1 MSKPPVP
8 FIDLP
13 AQHQALESELLEVLV
28 PLLRNAAFV
37 GGNPVDRF
45 EKAFAG
51 VHGIPRAVSLK
62 SGTAALQLGLEA
74 MDLGPGAEVLVP
86 AFTFIATA
94 AAVVRAGATPIFVDV
109 DPETACMDPEAAA
122 AAVTERTRAMIPVHL
137 YGHPAPIDRLVALA
151 QKHDLRVLEDCAQS
165 HLAAINGQMTGTW
178 GDAGAY
184 SFYPSKNLGALGD
197 GGCLITGDQDLANKV
212 QGLANHGRTDRY
224 HHGYLGW
231 NERMDAFQAAA
242 LEVKLR
248 HLPQW
253 TEARRKAA
261 ARYRDPC
268 GFPSNGGARCMSIIC
283 SCCGTRGETRSPRPS
298 APRGSAPP
306 PTIPCRF
313 PGSRRLSR
321 WVWAGAPSRSPT
333 PGHRPVSRCRSSRSS
348 RWSSRTGWW
357 RRCSRFRPSRPD
369 PGGQRAKTRAILW
382 TAATT
387 SSASPS
393 VMAGYSGSEM
403 SRS

>member
-109 DPETACMDPEAAA
+109 DPVTACMDPEAAA

-165 HLAAINGQMTGTW
+165 HLAAMNGQMTGTW

-242 LEVKLR
+242 LDVKLR
-248 HLPQW
+248 HLPRW
-253 TEARRKAA
+253 TEARRKVA
-261 ARYRDPC
+261 ARYRELLAGVAPW
-268 GFPSNGGARCMSIIC
+268 GEPLRLPTERRGAVHVYHLFVLRH
-283 SCCGTRGETRSPRPS
+283 
-298 APRGSAPP
+298 
-306 PTIPCRF
+306 
-313 PGSRRLSR
+313 SRRDEIAEALGAQGIGTATHYPLPLPRQPAFLEMGLGGGSFPESDAWSQTCLSLPLFPELTVEQQDR
-321 WVWAGAPSRSPT
+321 VVEALQSLPA
-333 PGHRPVSRCRSSRSS
+333 
-348 RWSSRTGWW
+348 
-357 RRCSRFRPSRPD
+357 
-369 PGGQRAKTRAILW
+369 
-382 TAATT
+382 
-387 SSASPS
+387 
-393 VMAGYSGSEM
+393 
-403 SRS
+403 